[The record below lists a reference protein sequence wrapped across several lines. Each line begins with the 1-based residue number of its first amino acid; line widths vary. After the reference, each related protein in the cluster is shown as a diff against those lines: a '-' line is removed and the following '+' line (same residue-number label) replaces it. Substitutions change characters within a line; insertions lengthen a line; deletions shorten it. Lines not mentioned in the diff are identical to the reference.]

1 MTALL
6 LIVINLLC
14 SGKSSLTLSLLRL
27 IDLDTGSIVIDGLD
41 ISKLPH
47 EFVRSKI
54 VAVPQE
60 VCLLDGSVRFN
71 LDPSGNASESDI
83 TEALQKVNLWDKL
96 TTRGGLDA
104 TVDEKFFSKGE
115 AQLFVFARA
124 MLRKP
129 TILILD
135 EFISRSVIYAT

>member
-1 MTALL
+1 MTTLL
-6 LIVINLLC
+6 QTIINLLC

-27 IDLDTGSIVIDGLD
+27 IDLDAGSIVIDGVD
-41 ISKLPH
+41 IFKLPH

-60 VCLLDGSVRFN
+60 VCLLDGSIRFN
-71 LDPSGNASESDI
+71 LDPSGNASESDMVD
-83 TEALQKVNLWDKL
+83 ALQKVNLWDKL
-96 TTRGGLDA
+96 TTRGGMDA
-104 TVDEKFFSKGE
+104 IVDEKFFSKGE

-135 EFISRSVIYAT
+135 EFISRSVMCVT

>member
-1 MTALL
+1 M
-6 LIVINLLC
+6 
-14 SGKSSLTLSLLRL
+14 TLSLLRL
-27 IDLDTGSIVIDGLD
+27 IDLDAGSIVIDGVD

-60 VCLLDGSVRFN
+60 VCLLDGSIRFN
-71 LDPSGNASESDI
+71 LDPSGNASESDMVD
-83 TEALQKVNLWDKL
+83 ALQKVNLWEKL
-96 TTRGGLDA
+96 APRGGMDA
-104 TVDEKFFSKGE
+104 IVDEKFFSKGE

-135 EFISRSVIYAT
+135 EFISRSVMCVT

>member
-1 MTALL
+1 
-6 LIVINLLC
+6 
-14 SGKSSLTLSLLRL
+14 LTLSLLRL
-27 IDLDTGSIVIDGLD
+27 IDLDAGSIVIDGVD

-47 EFVRSKI
+47 EFVRSQI

-60 VCLLDGSVRFN
+60 VCLLDGSIRFN
-71 LDPSGNASESDI
+71 LDPSGNASESDMVD
-83 TEALQKVNLWDKL
+83 ALQKVNLWEKL
-96 TTRGGLDA
+96 APRGGMDA
-104 TVDEKFFSKGE
+104 IVDEKFFSKGE

-135 EFISRSVIYAT
+135 EFISRSVMCVT